1 MRKLP
6 YDIETAKQSVR
17 EAVARVELRFRK
29 NLHKYFP
36 FVSGWDISGYP
47 VDSSASE
54 KRDWLFDAVEEHK
67 GEFPKAYK
75 PMTEEGDDD
84 DEKSEDHSESDGA
97 QDQSSESED
106 GGDEK
111 ALIVPGK
118 MRYSVEEASEIIENT
133 IARTIRAAASVPEVL
148 PFTSSWCFDDYPLEK
163 YGKNAADRKKWL
175 QKHLKKNAVDGYVTV
190 TQVDDVTVPKLEQ
203 PRYHHVIEVLEPVDN
218 WTYRGVTENCRQ
230 NVANAGWLDI
240 RFCNDVL
247 KNFRFCKG
255 LSAEVLQNMGFPKGD
270 TPSVRKNTTSRL
282 KIGMF

>member
-175 QKHLKKNAVDGYVTV
+175 QKHLKKNAVDGYVAV
-190 TQVDDVTVPKLEQ
+190 TQVNDVTVPKLEQ

-255 LSAEVLQNMGFPKGD
+255 LSAEDLQNMGFPKGD